1 MEFIPPKQTT
11 STGLRIYFI
20 RHAESLNN
28 IRYNADPN
36 KYKEARSHDPD
47 LSLKGYEQATQLAA
61 YIKGNEQFR
70 DVCESNFLISPLQC
84 YG

>member
-1 MEFIPPKQTT
+1 MESIPQKHN
-11 STGLRIYFI
+11 GLRLYFI

-28 IRYNADPN
+28 IRYNPDPN

-47 LSLKGYEQATQLAA
+47 LSPKGYEQAIQLAT

-70 DVCESNFLISPLQC
+70 DVCESNFLISPQ
-84 YG
+84 